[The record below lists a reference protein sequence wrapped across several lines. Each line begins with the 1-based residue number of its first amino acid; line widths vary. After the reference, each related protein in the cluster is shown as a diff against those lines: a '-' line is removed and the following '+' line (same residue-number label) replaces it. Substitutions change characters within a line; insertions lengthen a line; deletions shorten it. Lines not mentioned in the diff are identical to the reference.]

1 MRRVMFPSA
10 TTVKRVS
17 ARGGSL
23 HCRGGDHPKLLKAEL
38 LVSSCVCGRVCV
50 GACVPLAEVVF
61 NLRCGF
67 VLLTS

>member
-23 HCRGGDHPKLLKAEL
+23 PCRGGDHPKLLKAEL
-38 LVSSCVCGRVCV
+38 LVSSCVCVWARV
-50 GACVPLAEVVF
+50 F
-61 NLRCGF
+61 HSLRLC
-67 VLLTS
+67 LTSGVVLCF